1 MKKIELLSPARD
13 ADHGIA
19 AIASGADAVY
29 IGASRFG
36 ARSAAAN
43 DTADIERLVRYA
55 HLYRAKVY
63 VTLNTVLFDNELAR
77 ARLLAHDMYSAG
89 ADALI
94 IQDMALVEADL
105 PPIPLHAST
114 QMHTDTPEKVRFLEE
129 AGFSRAILARELS
142 LDGISAIRAASAIEL
157 ESFIHG
163 ALCVS
168 YSGQCYMSF
177 VSGGRSGNRGECAQ
191 PCRKRYD
198 LLDAEGT
205 ALIKGKY
212 LLSLRDLNLT
222 AHIRGMIDAGVSSF
236 KIEGRLKDL
245 SYVRNVTAHYR
256 RAIDAVL
263 EDGESKASSGVS
275 VPGFDPDPA
284 KSFNRGFTSYFI
296 EGRTAPVSSIDTPKP
311 MGEPIGS
318 VASSSGMKLTVKT
331 KAAIVPGDGLCFYD
345 EKGELAGGNV
355 NAADGST
362 ITFNEPVNAKP
373 GSALFRNRDH
383 LFEKALAKA
392 PLVRQIQLR
401 VKLVKSPSGMV
412 SAEALDEDGVSCFVG
427 TGDEWV
433 LSGDRA
439 RAGKTIVQQMS
450 KSGGTPFKVTDVS
463 IEGEPFFLPVSSINE
478 LRRTLLS
485 ELEKAR
491 ADAYVRE
498 SRRSG
503 NPSAVYPVK
512 ALGFEANVTNSE
524 AEAFY
529 RRHGAEVSER
539 GAEVLDDFSGRRV
552 MTTKYCLRHETGLCR
567 RFPIK
572 GILSG
577 KTAAEP
583 LYLSCDGRKFRLNFD
598 CTRCVMEVFES

>member
-1 MKKIELLSPARD
+1 MKRIELLSPARD
-13 ADHGIA
+13 AEHGIA

-43 DTADIERLVRYA
+43 DTSDIERLVRYA

-77 ARLLAHDMYSAG
+77 ARLLAFDMYNAG

-94 IQDMALVEADL
+94 IQDMGLVEAEL
-105 PPIPLHAST
+105 PPMALFAST
-114 QMHTDTPEKVRFLEE
+114 QMHSDTPEKVRFLEE
-129 AGFSRAILARELS
+129 TGFSRAILARELS
-142 LDGISAIRAASAIEL
+142 LNEIADIRAATSIEL

-198 LLDAEGT
+198 LLDADGS

-222 AHIRGMIDAGVSSF
+222 SHIRGMIDAGVSSF

-263 EDGESKASSGVS
+263 SDGEVKASSGIVI
-275 VPGFDPDPA
+275 PGFEPDPA

-296 EGRTAPVSSIDTPKP
+296 EGRKNPVSSIDTPKP
-311 MGEPIGS
+311 MGESIGS
-318 VASSSGMKLTVKT
+318 VVSSSGTKLTVKT
-331 KAAIVPGDGLCFYD
+331 KAVIVAGDGLCFFD
-345 EKGELAGGNV
+345 EKGELTGGNV

-362 ITFNEPVNAKP
+362 ITFNEPVTAKP
-373 GSALFRNRDH
+373 GGALFRNRDH
-383 LFEKALAKA
+383 LFEKALSKA
-392 PLVRQIQLR
+392 PLVRQIAVR

-412 SAEALDEDGVSCFVG
+412 AAEALDEDGVSCFVG

-433 LSGDRA
+433 LSGDSA
-439 RAGKTIVQQMS
+439 RAEKTVMQQMS

-463 IEGEPFFLPVSSINE
+463 IDGDPFFLPVSSINE
-478 LRRTLLS
+478 LRRALLA
-485 ELEKAR
+485 ELER
-491 ADAYVRE
+491 SRVDSYSRE
-498 SRRSG
+498 TKRNG
-503 NPSAVYPVK
+503 NPGASYPIRK
-512 ALGFEANVTNSE
+512 LGYEANVTNSA

-529 RRHGAEVSER
+529 ARHGAEIAER

-567 RFPIK
+567 RFPLK
-572 GILSG
+572 GVLSG
-577 KTAAEP
+577 KAVKEP
-583 LYLSCDGRKFRLNFD
+583 LYLFADGKRFRLDFD
-598 CTRCVMEVFES
+598 CARCVMQVFES